1 MGRRTTNNMEIGE
14 INENTG
20 MELGYSTK
28 MGINCHFVNGLLDY
42 IEEFASNSL
51 RNEITYQ
58 ISHSIRSSITVSVVM
73 PIRRSLRDKSTW
85 R

>member
-1 MGRRTTNNMEIGE
+1 MGIGE
-14 INENTG
+14 SI
-20 MELGYSTK
+20 K
-28 MGINCHFVNGLLDY
+28 MGINCHFVNGSLDY

-73 PIRRSLRDKSTW
+73 PIRGELRKNTTW
-85 R
+85 KLGTR